1 MRYFDGNFFAWQVRH
16 NGRKVIGDANPFLD
30 KMIKMKDAAPIWV
43 CFITRSLMSC
53 ISILTLWEMIQHVG
67 RVM

>member
-1 MRYFDGNFFAWQVRH
+1 MKFFDGNFFAWQVRH

-30 KMIKMKDAAPIWV
+30 KMIKMKEAAPTWV
-43 CFITRSLMSC
+43 CFMARTQMSC
-53 ISILTLWEMIQHVG
+53 ISILMLSAMIQHVG